1 MAIVEL
7 KLFLLLFVANG
18 APILARILLNEKAS
32 YPLDGNVTFIDGRP
46 LLGKTK
52 TLRGIISALAFTALV
67 APLLGFPA
75 EFGLM
80 FGFFA
85 MLGDLVSS
93 FVKRRLGMANSSM
106 APGIDQIPESLF
118 PMLAADWV
126 LDLGWTSVVLVVV
139 TFIITG
145 LLTSRVLYKLKI
157 RRHPY

>member
-7 KLFLLLFVANG
+7 KLLLLLFVANG
-18 APILARILLNEKAS
+18 APILAQNFLKEKAN

-52 TLRGIISALAFTALV
+52 TLRGVISSLALTALV
-67 APLLGFPA
+67 APLLGFPVQL
-75 EFGLM
+75 GLM
-80 FGFFA
+80 LGIFA

-106 APGIDQIPESLF
+106 ALGIDQIPESLF
-118 PMLAADWV
+118 PMLAADWI
-126 LDLGWTSVVLVVV
+126 LDLGWTSVVFVVV
-139 TFIITG
+139 TFMITG
-145 LLTSRVLYKLKI
+145 LLASRVLYMLKI